1 MRDIEAQRK
10 QISGL
15 PKIKSAEAER
25 TQIMK
30 KKIPWKKLNKVMEI
44 LQFFSVLLY
53 MEK

>member
-25 TQIMK
+25 TQIMRK
-30 KKIPWKKLNKVMEI
+30 KN
-44 LQFFSVLLY
+44 S
-53 MEK
+53 MEKIK